1 MKPIDCV
8 DGSEALTVK
17 PIRALCR
24 SGAAERAVM
33 KILVVAGAR
42 PNFVKV
48 APLIRAMRGYPTITP
63 ILVNTGQHYSW
74 SMSEQFI
81 NELGIPEPDLNLGVG
96 SGSHA
101 VQTAEAMKRLEPVL
115 EERCQ
120 DLVLVVGDVNST
132 LAAALTVVK
141 MGIPVAHVEAGLR
154 SFDRSMPEE
163 INQVLTDAISD
174 ILPTV
179 TCVIAA
185 RNEEQTIGAKLE
197 NLLASHYPSDRL
209 DIIVVSDGSID
220 QTCAVV
226 EQWNNK
232 SNSDA
237 PTFAKSSHAPPLVK
251 GGAGGFAEGSMA
263 TKVAQMTKGELRKMI
278 ATTIFVP
285 LSHLR
290 GKGRVEGFSG
300 QCL

>member
-8 DGSEALTVK
+8 DGSEALTAK
-17 PIRALCR
+17 PIWALCR

-63 ILVNTGQHYSW
+63 ILVNTGQHYSR

-81 NELGIPEPDLNLGVG
+81 SELGIPEPDLNLGVG

-101 VQTAEAMKRLEPVL
+101 AQTAEAMKRLEPVL